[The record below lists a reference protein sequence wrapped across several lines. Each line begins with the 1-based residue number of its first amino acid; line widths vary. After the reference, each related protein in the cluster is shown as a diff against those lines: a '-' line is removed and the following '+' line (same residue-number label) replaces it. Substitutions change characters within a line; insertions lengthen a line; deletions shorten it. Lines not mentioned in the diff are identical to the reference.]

1 MKAGVTDRLWSINLT
16 TTVPLNMN
24 VLRAMRRSPLGIDL
38 YLWLTL
44 TTFRI
49 LQKKKKSLKLYWRQL
64 YQQFGAEPQKMTD
77 QRVEW
82 FRNDAIRELKKL
94 HLAWPELQYR
104 VVWGSRRKGREKEGH
119 LILGVTPPPP
129 RYRPEKPTGDSP
141 NSSTDTGGRRA
152 KVRRL
157 GNTSNRAGN
166 RPANAGRKRPH
177 LPVDTGVLARINT
190 HATPARERA

>member
-16 TTVPLNMN
+16 TTVPLNMS

-64 YQQFGAEPQKMTD
+64 YQQFGAEPEKMTD

-104 VVWGSRRKGREKEGH
+104 VVRGSRRKGREKEGH
-119 LILGVTPPPP
+119 LILGVTP
-129 RYRPEKPTGDSP
+129 SP
-141 NSSTDTGGRRA
+141 DTAQRNRRA
-152 KVRRL
+152 TARTPRLIPAEEERR
-157 GNTSNRAGN
+157 SAGSGTRRTEPETAPRTPGEN
-166 RPANAGRKRPH
+166 VH
-177 LPVDTGVLARINT
+177 ICLWILAFL
-190 HATPARERA
+190 HA